1 MYFENF
7 VTLSSKNRSALSI
20 IYVFKSMPFRN
31 SSETCKIL
39 LWQEAQEGI
48 VLGDGDLVRTG
59 AGNVGE
65 EGVN

>member
-1 MYFENF
+1 
-7 VTLSSKNRSALSI
+7 
-20 IYVFKSMPFRN
+20 MPFRN

-48 VLGDGDLVRTG
+48 VLGDGDLVRAG